1 MNSNPL
7 DFTFNYCNNKLNL
20 RPPNQQPDR
29 KKQGERNS
37 VKTVIVII
45 FNSFPVKKQ
54 NKTMRLKM
62 SVVLKA
68 TFYPA
73 ELPVYLFGG

>member
-37 VKTVIVII
+37 VKVIVII
-45 FNSFPVKKQ
+45 FNSFPKKH
-54 NKTMRLKM
+54 KTMMLKM